1 MSAGSRQALASRTL
15 RYTGLKLA
23 EFGGGRA
30 RCAPFKEFR
39 QPYFGSLQQGQY
51 HTCLRNPA
59 SSFFPSLRLSFVG
72 AGLVYSELRRAR
84 LPGLHEQS
92 ENCLSNLSKFHS
104 PPATPDRSP
113 HPNTRSPPH
122 PN

>member
-1 MSAGSRQALASRTL
+1 MSAGSRQARASRTL

-51 HTCLRNPA
+51 HTCPRNPA
-59 SSFFPSLRLSFVG
+59 SSFFLTVRLSFVG
-72 AGLVYSELRRAR
+72 RGLFTLSFGGPA

-92 ENCLSNLSKFHS
+92 ENCLSSLSKFHS
-104 PPATPDRSP
+104 P
-113 HPNTRSPPH
+113 
-122 PN
+122 